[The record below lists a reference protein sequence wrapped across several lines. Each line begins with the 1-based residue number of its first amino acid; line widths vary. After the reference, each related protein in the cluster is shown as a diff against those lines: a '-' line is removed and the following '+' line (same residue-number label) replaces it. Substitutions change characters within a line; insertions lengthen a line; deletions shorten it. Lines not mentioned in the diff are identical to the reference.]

1 VKLPNWAL
9 PLLVIAFVA
18 IRIYVASLFRK
29 AERKKSGK
37 GRSVGIPIWIKVFSV
52 LLFAA
57 VVTLLIWNPRRPVPT
72 PNPSTDPAAAPAAP
86 PAGQGPAHP

>member
-37 GRSVGIPIWIKVFSV
+37 GQSRGIPIWIKVFWV
-52 LLFAA
+52 LLLIA
-57 VVTLLIWNPRRPVPT
+57 VVTLLIWNPRRPVPAA
-72 PNPSTDPAAAPAAP
+72 PNPAPTPATPPAAKDPD
-86 PAGQGPAHP
+86 HP